1 MKSYKTLISIFFTI
15 LLSLG
20 CSDSVGDQLEK
31 DLTISEMK
39 KNLKARDKMDSERKE
54 SPLRP
59 ANDALLI
66 DTTKIGI
73 KEVVE
78 TIIAAADKN

>member
-1 MKSYKTLISIFFTI
+1 
-15 LLSLG
+15 
-20 CSDSVGDQLEK
+20 
-31 DLTISEMK
+31 MK
-39 KNLKARDKMDSERKE
+39 KTLKARDKMDTERKE

-73 KEVVE
+73 EEVVT
-78 TIIAAADKN
+78 TIIAAAYKN